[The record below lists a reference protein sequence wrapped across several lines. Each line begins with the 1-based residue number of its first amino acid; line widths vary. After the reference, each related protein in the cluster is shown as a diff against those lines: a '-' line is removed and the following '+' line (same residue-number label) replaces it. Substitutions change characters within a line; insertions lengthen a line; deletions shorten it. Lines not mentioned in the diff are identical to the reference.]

1 MGILGTAGPVVET
14 SIGMGVETVFL
25 GMILGVAGISSSESL
40 EISIVV
46 SMGVATDLA
55 MTLGV
60 MTPAEV
66 GVAVLFSLPLA
77 LTEEWRT

>member
-60 MTPAEV
+60 MTPVV

-77 LTEEWRT
+77 LTEVWRT